1 MSDES
6 QQTSVSNAWEAVVAI
21 VRQNGLIT
29 LALLVLVWTV
39 WFQTKANDVQNAAW
53 RATIGEITKE
63 LTTMREMRMQVWREQ
78 ATMEGRV
85 DEVLRT
91 IQTLLAAVEESCKL
105 K

>member
-39 WFQTKANDVQNAAW
+39 WFQTTANDVQNAAW

>member
-1 MSDES
+1 MTDES
-6 QQTSVSNAWEAVVAI
+6 QQTPVSNAWEALVAI

-39 WFQTKANDVQNAAW
+39 WFQTTANDAQNAAW

-63 LTTMREMRMQVWREQ
+63 LTTMREMRTQVWREQ

-91 IQTLLAAVEESCKL
+91 IQTLLAAVEESCKI